1 MLLDCIANNMKG
13 GSKSKHLKMKM
24 KHKTAKNEDPL
35 IVSFT

>member
-13 GSKSKHLKMKM
+13 GPKSKLMKMKL